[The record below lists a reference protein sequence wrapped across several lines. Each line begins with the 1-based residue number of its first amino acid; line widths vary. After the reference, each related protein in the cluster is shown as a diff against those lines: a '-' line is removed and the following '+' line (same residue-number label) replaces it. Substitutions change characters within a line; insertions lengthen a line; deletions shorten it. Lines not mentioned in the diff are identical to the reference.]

1 MSWSWSRPKSYVEE
15 ALNINYMDKPKSA
28 PLNIKTL
35 KQQLEFDE
43 VLVQIWVVMGSS
55 FFAYKI

>member
-1 MSWSWSRPKSYVEE
+1 
-15 ALNINYMDKPKSA
+15 MDKPKSA

-43 VLVQIWVVMGSS
+43 VLVRIWVVMGSS